1 MLQEQKQRCDDLSDD
16 CRHRDDQLR
25 EQSLEL
31 TSTQALKDNL
41 SLTVCRAMPSQCLL
55 YYHEERDIMISVQNY
70 AVLC

>member
-1 MLQEQKQRCDDLSDD
+1 MLQVSAKGESIHQLELMLQEQKQRCDDLSDD

-41 SLTVCRAMPSQCLL
+41 SLTVCRAMPS
-55 YYHEERDIMISVQNY
+55 
-70 AVLC
+70 